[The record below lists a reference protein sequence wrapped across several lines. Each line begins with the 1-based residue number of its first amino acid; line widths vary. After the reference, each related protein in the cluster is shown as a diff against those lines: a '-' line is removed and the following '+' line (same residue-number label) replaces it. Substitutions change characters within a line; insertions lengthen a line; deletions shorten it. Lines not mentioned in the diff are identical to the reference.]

1 MSMSFYAAALR
12 TMVELSKTFRDDP
25 TRYESLLHKCLAYM
39 NGKLFNGEYFVQEIR
54 WTDLQVPDPT
64 QQERY
69 YRGYSPEETAV
80 LMQEGPKYQFG
91 KGCLSDGV
99 IGGWMIRTAGLDDPM
114 DQEKTAS
121 HLRSV
126 HRHNYLPSM
135 KNHAN
140 PQRPTF
146 AMGADDGGLVLCS
159 WPHGGQ
165 PSRPFVY
172 SNEVWTGIEYQVA
185 AHLIFLGETEKGLEI
200 IRTVRNRYD
209 GRVRNPFNEY
219 ECGHWYARAMS
230 SYSLLQALTGIRYD
244 AVDKTLYIDPA
255 TDGDFT
261 SFLSTAGGFGTVE
274 LKNGKPAVTT
284 YYGNIDIQHCM
295 LRGKKAKVLTV
306 NL

>member
-1 MSMSFYAAALR
+1 
-12 TMVELSKTFRDDP
+12 
-25 TRYESLLHKCLAYM
+25 M
-39 NGKLFNGEYFVQEIR
+39 NGKLFNGEYFIQEIR

-64 QQERY
+64 KQERY

-114 DQEKTAS
+114 DQKKTAS

-126 HRHNYLPSM
+126 HRYNYLPSM

-200 IRTVRNRYD
+200 IRTVRSRYD

-230 SYSLLQALTGIRYD
+230 SYSLLQAWTGIRYD
-244 AVDKTLYIDPA
+244 AVDKTLYVDPA
-255 TDGDFT
+255 TEGDFT

-274 LKNGKPAVTT
+274 LKNGKPVVTT
-284 YYGNIDIQHCM
+284 CYGNIDIRHCM
-295 LRGKKAKVLTV
+295 LRGKKAKVRTV
-306 NL
+306 RL